1 MRKMEQTLSK
11 EEKLKILKPL
21 EEDKEFRYAVAGLIG
36 VSEILERLDRIE
48 ENLERL
54 WTEVRSL
61 REGQEKLW
69 ENQEKLWIEVRSLR
83 EGQGAM
89 LKTLN
94 RLAASFDRL
103 TISVEEEAR
112 DVVRQRL
119 KEELGVDVA
128 LDRLFIDEREINLY
142 GAKDDLCVVGEVS
155 IRLGVRL
162 LDELEE
168 KIDFLKLRKPELL
181 RAKLVKVV
189 YADYAVPAALESAKK
204 RGIWVLK
211 WSGDLTQRVIHEMK
225 T

>member
-11 EEKLKILKPL
+11 EEKLKILKTL

-48 ENLERL
+48 ENLEKL
-54 WTEVRSL
+54 WIEVRSL
-61 REGQEKLW
+61 R

-142 GAKDDLCVVGEVS
+142 GAKDDLCIVGEVS

-168 KIDFLKLRKPELL
+168 KVDLLKLRRPELL
-181 RAKLVKVV
+181 RAKLVKVI
-189 YADYAVPAALESAKK
+189 YADYVVPAALESAKK
-204 RGIWVLK
+204 RGIWILK